1 MTEMIRL
8 IVKIRGSDINSAD
21 MNCCIYP
28 SVIANLDGNGG
39 DNDQDDGSDSDKDN
53 GKDNDKR

>member
-1 MTEMIRL
+1 
-8 IVKIRGSDINSAD
+8 

-28 SVIANLDGNGG
+28 SVIANLDDNGS
-39 DNDQDDGSDSDKDN
+39 DSDQDDGSDSDKDN